1 MENIDN
7 LIEIKRGL
15 HRVCNDSLMEKIAE
29 LDCCEKFFRDI
40 FGLYG
45 LEYNT
50 EMLEQKRSFIGL
62 AAKYFILFRLD
73 GIVTEGK
80 DGYRSR
86 NPRLVEHLEAVIEK
100 FYEVYNSCEH
110 EEFIE
115 KYVEALGIKD
125 RNLEVLLKS
134 ESKKNRDDSLSSFA
148 KAVKKVYKS
157 KEKQGF
163 LTKVNGWC
171 KVVYTSLKETLDKV
185 LKS

>member
-15 HRVCNDSLMEKIAE
+15 HRVCNDSLMEKIAG

-50 EMLEQKRSFIGL
+50 ETLEQKRSFIGY
-62 AAKYFILFRLD
+62 AAKYFIVLRLED
-73 GIVTEGK
+73 G
-80 DGYRSR
+80 RSR
-86 NPRLVEHLEAVIEK
+86 KGRLEDRIKTVIDK

-134 ESKKNRDDSLSSFA
+134 ESKVNRDDSLSSFA

-157 KEKQGF
+157 KEK
-163 LTKVNGWC
+163 
-171 KVVYTSLKETLDKV
+171 
-185 LKS
+185 